1 MNNDETLYNNLL
13 TVIEGSPNVIPESI
27 YNDNII
33 NETNVMALVF
43 SELFNYNDID
53 IAYFLRFK
61 ENDVYGGIQE
71 NAKYYDSDMKNGKG
85 NAANNDKLT
94 DIDLSYF
101 NTQQLIKYYF
111 LIDTISEIY
120 GYLKKTE
127 KRNNTITIKC
137 RYTIRDGKWKLYQ
150 NGDYYTFNL
159 TFDSNGSYGTYYRN
173 NGTHA
178 NIINNEITSFKIS
191 NVTDESNVIVT
202 NMCDVI
208 TSEIVKHLNYISN
221 SDIAYSNAFHLE
233 NIETFYKFC
242 RLKLKYRTLMCCR
255 SINRGSV
262 DIFIEEHFI
271 HCFKNLRTKIL
282 LHNEV
287 VHNSQN
293 DVSNEILKSINSLEE
308 SNGEVQKHMRIIE
321 RNKRRINALEDTYI
335 TEILYAVFV
344 IAIFF
349 MSIAFIINGFNIQMT
364 DKYILNGIIVML
376 SVLVYGMSY
385 FMTKNYSVEKFQVQG
400 QTEEIDNIEENII
413 ANVENMITDISN
425 NIIISALKKEDAF
438 YLNKID
444 DVRIIS
450 RRSTGD
456 LNNSIRENILTK
468 KAIMFV
474 ANLFILSMVFI
485 ILGKKYSLWEAFYS
499 IILSYLILFGIFI
512 YDVTRIVQTSSYQYY
527 WKKPS
532 SLKEL

>member
-13 TVIEGSPNVIPESI
+13 TVIEASPNVIPESI
-27 YNDNII
+27 YDNNVI

-43 SELFNYNDID
+43 SELFNYNDVD

-71 NAKYYDSDMKNGKG
+71 NAKYYDSEMKYDSRGT
-85 NAANNDKLT
+85 AANNEKLT

-101 NTQQLIKYYF
+101 NSQQLIKYYF

-120 GYLKKTE
+120 GYLKNTD

-137 RYTIRDGKWKLYQ
+137 RYTIRDGKWKLYS
-150 NGDYYTFNL
+150 NGDYYTFNI
-159 TFDSNGSYGTYYRN
+159 TFDGHNSSYGN
-173 NGTHA
+173 HENL
-178 NIINNEITSFKIS
+178 IDNEITSFKIS
-191 NVTDESNVIVT
+191 NVTHESNVIVT
-202 NMCDVI
+202 NMCYVI
-208 TSEIVKHLNYISN
+208 TSEIVRHLNYISN
-221 SDIAYSNAFHLE
+221 SDISYSNALHLQ

-242 RLKLKYRTLMCCR
+242 RLKLIYRTLMCCR
-255 SINRGSV
+255 SINRTLV
-262 DIFIEEHFI
+262 DIFIEEHFL
-271 HCFKNLRTKIL
+271 HCFNNLKTKIL
-282 LHNEV
+282 LHNEIIN
-287 VHNSQN
+287 NSQN
-293 DVSNEILKSINSLEE
+293 DISNEILKSMNSLEQ
-308 SNGEVQKHMRIIE
+308 SNNAVQKHMMVIE
-321 RNKRRINALEDTYI
+321 RNKKRINALEDTYI

-349 MSIAFIINGFNIQMT
+349 MSIAFIINGLNIKIT

-385 FMTKNYSVEKFQVQG
+385 FMTKNYSVEKFQV
-400 QTEEIDNIEENII
+400 EKIDEVEENII
-413 ANVENMITDISN
+413 TNIENMITDISN

-450 RRSTGD
+450 KRSTED
-456 LNNSIRENILTK
+456 LNDSIRENILTK

-485 ILGKKYSLWEAFYS
+485 ILSKKYSLWEAFYS
-499 IILSYLILFGIFI
+499 IIISYLILFGFFI
-512 YDVTRIVQTSSYQYY
+512 YDVIRIVQTSSYQYY
-527 WKKPS
+527 WKKPT
-532 SLKEL
+532 SLKDL